1 VDYPPR
7 NGQGDR
13 RPARPWQDTPGRGP
27 ARRVPPPGRA
37 PRENA
42 EYGAPREPRDP
53 RKAPPRRPGPPPERR
68 SARRVRRNSFRS
80 AKIALTV
87 VSLLVMGLTGYA
99 WASFQGLVNGLNYA
113 DVIDPKSGGAQPADG
128 ARDILLVGL
137 DSRTDAQGN
146 PLSQQLLDQL
156 RAGGSD
162 GELNTDSLI
171 FVHIPN
177 DGSKAVAISLPRDS
191 YVDIPGGYGTHK
203 INSAYAR
210 AMLQARKDLQKQG
223 ITDPKELDVKANQ
236 AGAKE
241 LISTVEAL
249 TGSTIDNYAAINLLG
264 FSDITQA
271 IGGVDVCLADN
282 VNDSYSGANFTK
294 GVHTISGVQALEF
307 VRQRHGL
314 PRGDLDRVVR
324 QQVFM
329 AGMARKVLSAGTLT
343 DPTKL
348 NALIDAIKK
357 SVVLNQN
364 WDIFGFADQMKGLTG
379 GQLEFRTIPVENVDY
394 QTPSDGSAIKVNP
407 AQVRAF
413 VQGLVPQQPGQQQAP
428 PPAADSANK
437 ATTVDVRNSSGRTGL
452 AASVSKELAGKGF
465 TAGDTANGT
474 SRKTTV
480 IWVPKGGKTAGQA
493 VADALGTKA
502 TVQEDKS
509 VSAGHVMIFLGSDYS
524 PSTSSSGGSNAAGA
538 PAAAS
543 APSSPAA
550 PPAGGSPDDKPITAN
565 GVPCVN

>member
-1 VDYPPR
+1 MDYPPR

-13 RPARPWQDTPGRGP
+13 RPARPWQDPPGRGQ
-27 ARRVPPPGRA
+27 ARRVPPSGRP

-42 EYGAPREPRDP
+42 EYGAPRDP
-53 RKAPPRRPGPPPERR
+53 RKAPPRRPGPPDRR
-68 SARRVRRNSFRS
+68 PARRVRRNSFRG

-113 DVIDPKSGGAQPADG
+113 DVIDPKSGGDQPADG

-146 PLSQQLLDQL
+146 PLSQELLDQL
-156 RAGGSD
+156 RAGESD

-191 YVDIPGGYGTHK
+191 YVDIPGGYGKHK

-223 ITDPKELDVKANQ
+223 VTDPKELDVKANQ

-282 VNDSYSGANFTK
+282 VNDTYSGANFTK

-364 WDIFGFADQMKGLTG
+364 WDIFGFAEQMKGLTG
-379 GQLEFRTIPVENVDY
+379 GQLEFRTIPVQNVDY
-394 QTPSDGSAIKVNP
+394 QTPSDGSAIQVDP
-407 AQVRAF
+407 AAVRAF
-413 VQGLVPQQPGQQQAP
+413 VQGLVPQQQGQQQA

-480 IWVPKGGKTAGQA
+480 IWVPKGGKNTGQA

-538 PAAAS
+538 PAS
-543 APSSPAA
+543 APASSPAA
-550 PPAGGSPDDKPITAN
+550 PPAGDSGGDKPITAD